1 MPFQQVGQDGS
12 RLECEFR
19 HLSLAEYMTA
29 LHIHINGDS
38 LKGNWNVSICL
49 KGEIKSKMGFIS
61 MSISILIQL
70 NLTGFPKD
78 RKELIL
84 QYLSGLASRSQSSDQ
99 MVVKE
104 FLSCLGSS
112 NDTNDAL
119 DYLKSIQKMKGE
131 WYNQQ
136 GKQTCLDTNI

>member
-1 MPFQQVGQDGS
+1 MS
-12 RLECEFR
+12 STL
-19 HLSLAEYMTA
+19 
-29 LHIHINGDS
+29 
-38 LKGNWNVSICL
+38 
-49 KGEIKSKMGFIS
+49 FI
-61 MSISILIQL
+61 
-70 NLTGFPKD
+70 TGFPKD

-112 NDTNDAL
+112 NETNDAL

-136 GKQTCLDTNI
+136 GKQICFQLYLFFLFLMLFRRFSVLSCIIYLERLKQIN

>member
-1 MPFQQVGQDGS
+1 MDVTS
-12 RLECEFR
+12 
-19 HLSLAEYMTA
+19 LSLT
-29 LHIHINGDS
+29 
-38 LKGNWNVSICL
+38 
-49 KGEIKSKMGFIS
+49 IS
-61 MSISILIQL
+61 FQTNI
-70 NLTGFPKD
+70 TGFPKD

-136 GKQTCLDTNI
+136 GKQTGLNIHFYRCSLLDLKNYHQTSFKNVFQTFIT

>member
-1 MPFQQVGQDGS
+1 MNS
-12 RLECEFR
+12 
-19 HLSLAEYMTA
+19 
-29 LHIHINGDS
+29 
-38 LKGNWNVSICL
+38 
-49 KGEIKSKMGFIS
+49 
-61 MSISILIQL
+61 
-70 NLTGFPKD
+70 TGFPKD

-136 GKQTCLDTNI
+136 GKQAWLDTHFRYVFYLSLQLIIFIDISYILMNYQKDYKRDFHLQTKWCPSIQVVRSISLHSEGKVWQIDQQ

>member
-1 MPFQQVGQDGS
+1 MDKFVLP
-12 RLECEFR
+12 
-19 HLSLAEYMTA
+19 
-29 LHIHINGDS
+29 
-38 LKGNWNVSICL
+38 
-49 KGEIKSKMGFIS
+49 GEIKELDITSLSLTVLFQTNI
-61 MSISILIQL
+61 
-70 NLTGFPKD
+70 TGFPKD

-136 GKQTCLDTNI
+136 GKQA